1 MKNLFKSLLALFG
14 IVFSSPLFSFPQL
27 FIQSWSGKISP
38 DLPAITIRLTKGPHA
53 TGGDIQILSNKG
65 KLLWSQKKMNP
76 WKLCVVD
83 IDGDGSKEILVGVYK
98 KSLHDP
104 IMAKRLFIYKW
115 NGKRL
120 LPFWLSSRLTR
131 RFTDF
136 TAADIDKDNKAEV
149 FALEVGSNNTH
160 RISMYKIAP
169 FGMEWVA
176 ATEEIT
182 GPEKLTSESKPS
194 APITATGSGRKWSL
208 KTIVQGDTITGLTM
222 EEIK

>member
-1 MKNLFKSLLALFG
+1 MRLLLKPILILSIFIAAPVLA
-14 IVFSSPLFSFPQL
+14 SPRTVV
-27 FIQSWSGKISP
+27 QSWSGKINP
-38 DLPAITIRLTKGPHA
+38 ALPAITINITKGGYS

-65 KLLWSQKKMNP
+65 KLLWNQKKMNP
-76 WKLCVVD
+76 WKLCIVD

-104 IMAKRLFIYKW
+104 VMAKRLFIYKW

-136 TAADIDKDNKAEV
+136 TAADIDKDGKAEV

-169 FGMEWVA
+169 FGMEWAA
-176 ATEEIT
+176 ATEEIRNAKSMDFT
-182 GPEKLTSESKPS
+182 KE
-194 APITATGSGRKWSL
+194 
-208 KTIVQGDTITGLTM
+208 
-222 EEIK
+222 

>member
-1 MKNLFKSLLALFG
+1 MNLLLKSAL
-14 IVFSSPLFSFPQL
+14 ILSIISAPVFAIPRTV
-27 FIQSWSGKISP
+27 IQSWSGKINP
-38 DLPAITIRLTKGPHA
+38 ALPTITVRITKGGYSN
-53 TGGDIQILSNKG
+53 GGDIEILSNKG
-65 KLLWSQKKMNP
+65 KLLWNQNKMNP
-76 WKLCVVD
+76 WKLCIVD

-136 TAADIDKDNKAEV
+136 TAADIDKDGKAEV

-182 GPEKLTSESKPS
+182 GPEKFTTASKPDVTV
-194 APITATGSGRKWSL
+194 TATGSGRKWIL
-208 KTIVQGDTITGLTM
+208 KTIVQGDTITGLKL

>member
-1 MKNLFKSLLALFG
+1 MKLLLKSALILSVIAAPVLADPR
-14 IVFSSPLFSFPQL
+14 V
-27 FIQSWSGKISP
+27 FIQSWSGKINPALS
-38 DLPAITIRLTKGPHA
+38 AITIKITKDQYPI
-53 TGGDIQILSNKG
+53 GGDIQILSNKG
-65 KLLWSQKKMNP
+65 KLLWIQKKMNP
-76 WKLCVVD
+76 WKLCIVD

-104 IMAKRLFIYKW
+104 IMANRLFIYKW

-136 TAADIDKDNKAEV
+136 TAADIDKDGKAEV
-149 FALEVGSNNTH
+149 FALEVGSNNTY
-160 RISMYKIAP
+160 RVSMYKIAP

-176 ATEEIT
+176 ATEEID
-182 GPEKLTSESKPS
+182 GPEKLTATSKPGVTV
-194 APITATGSGRKWSL
+194 TATGSGRKWSL
-208 KTIVQGDTITGLTM
+208 KTIVQGDTITGLTL

>member
-1 MKNLFKSLLALFG
+1 MKLLLKPILILSIIIA
-14 IVFSSPLFSFPQL
+14 SPIFASPRTV
-27 FIQSWSGKISP
+27 IQSWSGKINP
-38 DLPAITIRLTKGPHA
+38 VLPAITVNITKGS

-65 KLLWSQKKMNP
+65 KLLWNQKKMNP
-76 WKLCVVD
+76 WKLCIVD

-136 TAADIDKDNKAEV
+136 IAADIDKDGKAEV
-149 FALEVGSNNTH
+149 FALEVGSGNTH
-160 RISMYKIAP
+160 RVSMYKIAP
-169 FGMEWVA
+169 FGMEWAA

-182 GPEKLTSESKPS
+182 GPEKLIAASKPDVTV
-194 APITATGSGRKWSL
+194 TATGSGRNWSL
-208 KTIVQGDTITGLTM
+208 KTIVQGDTITGLTL